1 LGQHR
6 HELGRQV
13 RATTMEL
20 FKRPNRTADE
30 PLRREIIDEN
40 RAAYLLGL
48 PKEQLR
54 EICEMSGLGH
64 LEQGVTTVRLV
75 FTYEELY
82 RLCRLIVGPTS

>member
-1 LGQHR
+1 MGQRR
-6 HELGRQV
+6 HELSRRVG
-13 RATTMEL
+13 ATTMEL
-20 FKRPNRTADE
+20 LKRPNRTADE

-40 RAAYLLGL
+40 RAAYLLGR

-64 LEQGVTTVRLV
+64 LEEGAAAVRLV

>member
-1 LGQHR
+1 MTSNKRTNQTTNEPTR
-6 HELGRQV
+6 RQ
-13 RATTMEL
+13 
-20 FKRPNRTADE
+20 
-30 PLRREIIDEN
+30 IIDES

-54 EICEMSGLGH
+54 EICDMSGLGQ
-64 LEQGVTTVRLV
+64 LEVGATAVRLV

>member
-1 LGQHR
+1 MIN
-6 HELGRQV
+6 ETV
-13 RATTMEL
+13 
-20 FKRPNRTADE
+20 
-30 PLRREIIDEN
+30 RREMIDES

-54 EICEMSGLGH
+54 EICELSGLGH
-64 LEQGVTTVRLV
+64 LEQGATALQLV

>member
-1 LGQHR
+1 MTNQT
-6 HELGRQV
+6 V
-13 RATTMEL
+13 
-20 FKRPNRTADE
+20 
-30 PLRREIIDEN
+30 RREMIEES

-54 EICEMSGLGH
+54 EICELSGLGH
-64 LEQGVTTVRLV
+64 LEQGATALRLM

>member
-1 LGQHR
+1 
-6 HELGRQV
+6 
-13 RATTMEL
+13 METL
-20 FKRPNRTADE
+20 KRSNRMTHE
-30 PLRREIIDEN
+30 PLRRETIDES
-40 RAAYLLGL
+40 RAAYMLGL

-64 LEQGVTTVRLV
+64 LEQGTTAERLV

>member
-1 LGQHR
+1 MTN
-6 HELGRQV
+6 E
-13 RATTMEL
+13 
-20 FKRPNRTADE
+20 PN
-30 PLRREIIDEN
+30 RREIIDEG

-54 EICEMSGLGH
+54 EICELSGLGH
-64 LEQGVTTVRLV
+64 LEEETTALRLV

>member
-1 LGQHR
+1 
-6 HELGRQV
+6 
-13 RATTMEL
+13 MDL
-20 FKRPNRTADE
+20 FKRPNRMTSE
-30 PLRREIIDEN
+30 PVRREIVDES

-64 LEQGVTTVRLV
+64 LEEGATAVRLV
-75 FTYEELY
+75 FTYEDLY

>member
-1 LGQHR
+1 MTN
-6 HELGRQV
+6 E
-13 RATTMEL
+13 TT
-20 FKRPNRTADE
+20 
-30 PLRREIIDEN
+30 RREIIDEG

-54 EICEMSGLGH
+54 EICELSGLGH
-64 LEQGVTTVRLV
+64 LEEGTTTLRLV